1 MCRWWY
7 GCQWPIRKIPKL
19 KTISEFKIIEKYLS
33 NIGTSFNK
41 KNKILKGVGDDA
53 AVISLSDN
61 LIVSTDTSVE
71 GVHFPK
77 GIKPEYAAYRAC
89 VTALSDLAAMGSHP
103 LAFQLSLST
112 RESGPKFFSSFK
124 KGLQD
129 FSNDYKIGLSG
140 GDLVKGQYQISV
152 TVFGKQHS
160 KVLLRNNA
168 NVGDIVCL
176 SGKLGNGLFGMQNF
190 KKFNKKNRTSSGY
203 LKPKA
208 LIDYGKTIAGLAS
221 SAIDIS
227 DGFLQD
233 LGHLSKASNVGFQL
247 SSSLIP
253 HNSNLSLNQCLNSG
267 DDYQLIFTVPKKHIQ
282 PLTKK
287 MKRKKLVMYQVG
299 KSIKRKNILLD
310 GKITVFRKGYKHF

>member
-1 MCRWWY
+1 MCRRWY
-7 GCQWPIRKIPKL
+7 GCQWSIRKIPKL
-19 KTISEFKIIEKYLS
+19 NTISEFKIIEKYLS
-33 NIGTSFNK
+33 NIGTSYNNK
-41 KNKILKGVGDDA
+41 NRVIRGVGDDA
-53 AVISLSDN
+53 AVISLSEN

-71 GVHFPK
+71 EVHFPK

-89 VTALSDLAAMGSHP
+89 VTALSDLAAMGSQP

-112 RESGPKFFSSFK
+112 KENNSKFFSSFK

-129 FSNDYKIGLSG
+129 FSNDYMIGLIG

-160 KVLLRNNA
+160 KVLPRNNV

-176 SGKLGNGLFGMQNF
+176 SGPLGNGLFGMQNF
-190 KKFNKKNRTSSGY
+190 KKFNKKNEISSAY
-203 LKPKA
+203 LKPRA
-208 LIDYGKTIAGLAS
+208 LIDYGKSIAEFAS
-221 SAIDIS
+221 SAIDVS

-233 LGHLSKASNVGFQL
+233 LGHLSKASNVGFEL
-247 SSSLIP
+247 LSSLIP
-253 HNSNLSLNQCLNSG
+253 HNSNLSLNQCLNCG

-287 MKRKKLVMYQVG
+287 MKRKKLSVYQVG
-299 KSIKRKNILLD
+299 KSIKRKKIILD
-310 GKITVFRKGYKHF
+310 GKITVLSKGYKHF

>member
-19 KTISEFKIIEKYLS
+19 KTISEFKIFEKYLS
-33 NIGTSFNK
+33 NIGTSFNS

-77 GIKPEYAAYRAC
+77 GIKPEYAAYRAS

-112 RESGPKFFSSFK
+112 RENSPKFFSSFK

-176 SGKLGNGLFGMQNF
+176 SGQLGNGLFGMQNF
-190 KKFNKKNRTSSGY
+190 KKLNRVNKISSAY

-208 LIDYGKTIAGLAS
+208 LIDYGKIIAGFAS

-233 LGHLSKASNVGFQL
+233 LEHLSKASNVGFEL
-247 SSSLIP
+247 SSSSIP
-253 HNSNLSLNQCLNSG
+253 YNSNLSLNQCLNCG
-267 DDYQLIFTVPKKHIQ
+267 DDYQLIFTVPKKNIQ
-282 PLTKK
+282 SLAIKMKK
-287 MKRKKLVMYQVG
+287 MKFEIYQVG
-299 KSIKRKNILLD
+299 TSIKTKKIYLD
-310 GKITVFRKGYKHF
+310 GKITSLNKGYKHF

>member
-1 MCRWWY
+1 MCRRWY
-7 GCQWPIRKIPKL
+7 GCQWSIRKIPKL
-19 KTISEFKIIEKYLS
+19 NTISEFKIIEKYLS
-33 NIGTSFNK
+33 NIGTSYNNK
-41 KNKILKGVGDDA
+41 NRVIRGVGDDA
-53 AVISLSDN
+53 AVISLSEN

-71 GVHFPK
+71 EVHFPK

-89 VTALSDLAAMGSHP
+89 VTALSDLAAMGSQP

-112 RESGPKFFSSFK
+112 KENNSKFFSSFK

-129 FSNDYKIGLSG
+129 FSNDYMIGLIG

-160 KVLLRNNA
+160 KVLPRNNV

-176 SGKLGNGLFGMQNF
+176 SGPLGNGLFGMQNF
-190 KKFNKKNRTSSGY
+190 KKFNKKNEISSAY
-203 LKPKA
+203 LKPRA
-208 LIDYGKTIAGLAS
+208 LIDYGKSIAEFAS
-221 SAIDIS
+221 SAIDVS

-233 LGHLSKASNVGFQL
+233 LGHLSKASNVGFEL
-247 SSSLIP
+247 LSSLIP
-253 HNSNLSLNQCLNSG
+253 HNSNLSLNHCLNCG

-287 MKRKKLVMYQVG
+287 MKRKKLSMYQVG
-299 KSIKRKNILLD
+299 KSIKRKKIILD
-310 GKITVFRKGYKHF
+310 GKITVLSKGYKHF

>member
-1 MCRWWY
+1 MCRWRY
-7 GCQWPIRKIPKL
+7 GCQRPIRKIPKL

-77 GIKPEYAAYRAC
+77 GLKPEYAAYRAC
-89 VTALSDLAAMGSHP
+89 VIALSDLAAMGSHP

-112 RESGPKFFSSFK
+112 KENSPKFFSSFK

-129 FSNDYKIGLSG
+129 FSNDYKIGLTG

-152 TVFGKQHS
+152 TVFGKQVS
-160 KVLLRNNA
+160 KILLRNNSR
-168 NVGDIVCL
+168 VGDIVCL
-176 SGKLGNGLFGMQNF
+176 SGQLGNGLFGMQNF
-190 KKFNKKNRTSSGY
+190 KKSNKENTISSAY

-208 LIDYGKTIAGLAS
+208 LIDYGKTIAEFAS

-233 LGHLSKASNVGFQL
+233 LGHLSKASNVGFEL
-247 SSSLIP
+247 SSSSIP
-253 HNSNLSLNQCLNSG
+253 YNSNLSLNKCLNCG
-267 DDYQLIFTVPKKHIQ
+267 DDYQLIFTVPKKNIQ
-282 PLTKK
+282 SLAVKMKK
-287 MKRKKLVMYQVG
+287 MNFEMYQVG
-299 KSIKRKNILLD
+299 TSIKTKKIYLD
-310 GKITVFRKGYKHF
+310 GKIISLNKGYKHF

>member
-1 MCRWWY
+1 MCRRWY
-7 GCQWPIRKIPKL
+7 GCQWSIRKIPKL
-19 KTISEFKIIEKYLS
+19 NTIFEFKIIEKYLS
-33 NIGTSFNK
+33 NIGTSYNN
-41 KNKILKGVGDDA
+41 KNKVIRGVGDDA
-53 AVISLSDN
+53 AVISLSEN

-71 GVHFPK
+71 EVHFPK

-89 VTALSDLAAMGSHP
+89 VTALSDLAAMGSQP

-112 RESGPKFFSSFK
+112 KENNSKFFSSFK

-129 FSNDYKIGLSG
+129 FSNDYMIGLIG

-160 KVLLRNNA
+160 KVLPRNNV

-176 SGKLGNGLFGMQNF
+176 SGPLGNGLFGMQNF
-190 KKFNKKNRTSSGY
+190 KKFNTKNEISSAY

-208 LIDYGKTIAGLAS
+208 LIDYGKSIAEFAS
-221 SAIDIS
+221 SAIDVS

-233 LGHLSKASNVGFQL
+233 LGHLSKASNVGFEL
-247 SSSLIP
+247 LSSLIP
-253 HNSNLSLNQCLNSG
+253 HNSNLSLNHCLNCG
-267 DDYQLIFTVPKKHIQ
+267 DDYQLIFTVPKKHIE

-287 MKRKKLVMYQVG
+287 MKRKKLSMYQVG
-299 KSIKRKNILLD
+299 KSIKRKKIILD
-310 GKITVFRKGYKHF
+310 GKITVLSKGYKHF

>member
-1 MCRWWY
+1 MCRRWY
-7 GCQWPIRKIPKL
+7 GCQWSIRKIPKL
-19 KTISEFKIIEKYLS
+19 NTISEFKIIEKYLS
-33 NIGTSFNK
+33 NIGTSYNNK
-41 KNKILKGVGDDA
+41 NRVIRGVGDDA
-53 AVISLSDN
+53 AVISLSEN

-71 GVHFPK
+71 EVHFPK

-89 VTALSDLAAMGSHP
+89 VTALSDLAAMGSQP

-112 RESGPKFFSSFK
+112 KENNSKFFSSFK

-129 FSNDYKIGLSG
+129 FSNDYMIGLIG

-160 KVLLRNNA
+160 KVLPRNNV

-176 SGKLGNGLFGMQNF
+176 SGPLGNGLFGMQNF
-190 KKFNKKNRTSSGY
+190 KKINKKNEISSAY
-203 LKPKA
+203 LKPRA
-208 LIDYGKTIAGLAS
+208 LIDYGKSIAEFAS
-221 SAIDIS
+221 SAIDVS

-233 LGHLSKASNVGFQL
+233 LGHLSKASNVGFEL
-247 SSSLIP
+247 LSSLIP
-253 HNSNLSLNQCLNSG
+253 HNSNLSLNHCLNCG

-287 MKRKKLVMYQVG
+287 MKRKKLSMYQVG
-299 KSIKRKNILLD
+299 KSIKRKKIILD
-310 GKITVFRKGYKHF
+310 GKITVLSKGYKHF

>member
-1 MCRWWY
+1 VCRRWY
-7 GCQWPIRKIPKL
+7 GCQWSIRKIPKL
-19 KTISEFKIIEKYLS
+19 NTISEFKIIEKYLS
-33 NIGTSFNK
+33 NIGTSYNNK
-41 KNKILKGVGDDA
+41 NRVIRGVGDDA
-53 AVISLSDN
+53 AVISLSEN

-71 GVHFPK
+71 EVHFPK

-89 VTALSDLAAMGSHP
+89 VTALSDLAAMGSQP

-112 RESGPKFFSSFK
+112 KENNSKFFSSFK

-129 FSNDYKIGLSG
+129 FSNDYMIGLIG

-160 KVLLRNNA
+160 KVLPRNNV

-176 SGKLGNGLFGMQNF
+176 SGPLGNGLFGMQNF
-190 KKFNKKNRTSSGY
+190 KKFNKKNEISSAY

-208 LIDYGKTIAGLAS
+208 LIDYGKSIAEFAS
-221 SAIDIS
+221 SAIDVS

-233 LGHLSKASNVGFQL
+233 LGHLSKASNVGFEL
-247 SSSLIP
+247 LSSLIP
-253 HNSNLSLNQCLNSG
+253 HNSNLSLNHCLNCG

-287 MKRKKLVMYQVG
+287 MKRKKLSMYQVG
-299 KSIKRKNILLD
+299 KSIKRKKIILD
-310 GKITVFRKGYKHF
+310 GKITVLSKGYKHF

>member
-1 MCRWWY
+1 M
-7 GCQWPIRKIPKL
+7 
-19 KTISEFKIIEKYLS
+19 
-33 NIGTSFNK
+33 
-41 KNKILKGVGDDA
+41 GVGDDA

-77 GIKPEYAAYRAC
+77 GVKPEYAAYRAC

-112 RESGPKFFSSFK
+112 KESSPKFFSSFK

-129 FSNDYKIGLSG
+129 FSNDYKIGLTG

-152 TVFGKQHS
+152 TVFGKQVS
-160 KVLLRNNA
+160 KILLRNNSR
-168 NVGDIVCL
+168 VGDIVCL
-176 SGKLGNGLFGMQNF
+176 SGQLGDGLFGMQNF
-190 KKFNKKNRTSSGY
+190 KKHNRKNKISSAY

-208 LIDYGKTIAGLAS
+208 LIDYGKTIAEFAS

-233 LGHLSKASNVGFQL
+233 LGHLSKASNVGFTL

-253 HNSNLSLNQCLNSG
+253 HNSNLSLNQCLNCG
-267 DDYQLIFTVPKKHIQ
+267 DDYQLIFTVPKKHMG
-282 PLTKK
+282 PFMKK
-287 MKRKKLVMYQVG
+287 MRGKKLAIYQVG
-299 KSIKRKNILLD
+299 NSFKR
-310 GKITVFRKGYKHF
+310 

>member
-1 MCRWWY
+1 MCRRWY
-7 GCQWPIRKIPKL
+7 GCQWSIRKIPKL
-19 KTISEFKIIEKYLS
+19 NTISEFKIIEKYLS
-33 NIGTSFNK
+33 NIGTSYNNK
-41 KNKILKGVGDDA
+41 NRVIRGVGDDA
-53 AVISLSDN
+53 AVISLSEN

-71 GVHFPK
+71 EVHFPK

-89 VTALSDLAAMGSHP
+89 VTALSDLAAMGSQP

-112 RESGPKFFSSFK
+112 KENNSKFFSSFK

-129 FSNDYKIGLSG
+129 FSNDYMIGLIG

-160 KVLLRNNA
+160 KVLPRNNV

-176 SGKLGNGLFGMQNF
+176 SGPLGNGLFGMQNF
-190 KKFNKKNRTSSGY
+190 KKFNKKNEISSAY
-203 LKPKA
+203 LKPRA
-208 LIDYGKTIAGLAS
+208 LIDYGKSIAEFAS
-221 SAIDIS
+221 SAIDVS

-233 LGHLSKASNVGFQL
+233 LGHLSKASNVGFEL
-247 SSSLIP
+247 LSSLIP
-253 HNSNLSLNQCLNSG
+253 HNSNLSLNQCLNCG

-287 MKRKKLVMYQVG
+287 MKRKKLSMYQVG
-299 KSIKRKNILLD
+299 KSIKRKKIILD
-310 GKITVFRKGYKHF
+310 GKITVLSKGYKHF

>member
-1 MCRWWY
+1 MCRRWY
-7 GCQWPIRKIPKL
+7 GCQWSIRKIPKL
-19 KTISEFKIIEKYLS
+19 NTISEFKIIEKYLS
-33 NIGTSFNK
+33 NIGTSYNN
-41 KNKILKGVGDDA
+41 KNKVIRGVGDDA
-53 AVISLSDN
+53 AVISLSEN

-89 VTALSDLAAMGSHP
+89 VTALSDLAAMGSQP

-112 RESGPKFFSSFK
+112 KENNSKFFSSFK

-129 FSNDYKIGLSG
+129 FSNDYMIGLIG

-160 KVLLRNNA
+160 KVLPRNNV

-176 SGKLGNGLFGMQNF
+176 SGPLGNGLFGMQNF
-190 KKFNKKNRTSSGY
+190 KKFNKKNEISSAY

-208 LIDYGKTIAGLAS
+208 LVDYGKSIAEFAS
-221 SAIDIS
+221 SAIDVS

-233 LGHLSKASNVGFQL
+233 LGHLSKASNVGFEL
-247 SSSLIP
+247 LSSLIP
-253 HNSNLSLNQCLNSG
+253 HNSNLSLNHCLNCG

-287 MKRKKLVMYQVG
+287 MKRKKLSMYQVG
-299 KSIKRKNILLD
+299 KSIKRKKIILD
-310 GKITVFRKGYKHF
+310 GKITVLSKGYKHF

>member
-53 AVISLSDN
+53 AVISLSNN

-112 RESGPKFFSSFK
+112 TENSPKFFSSFK

-176 SGKLGNGLFGMQNF
+176 SGQLGNGLFAMQNF

-253 HNSNLSLNQCLNSG
+253 HNSNLSLNQCLNCG
-267 DDYQLIFTVPKKHIQ
+267 DDYQLIFTVPKKYIQ

-287 MKRKKLVMYQVG
+287 MKRKKLAMYQVG